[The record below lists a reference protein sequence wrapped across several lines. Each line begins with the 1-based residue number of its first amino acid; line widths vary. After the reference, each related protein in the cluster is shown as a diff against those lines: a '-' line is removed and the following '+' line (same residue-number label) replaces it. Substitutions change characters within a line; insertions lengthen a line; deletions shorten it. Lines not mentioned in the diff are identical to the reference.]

1 MKASVTPLAR
11 RAAHALL
18 RAGGVAAGVV
28 VIAFLLVRLIPG
40 DAATALLGSRATPT
54 AVAQLRERLGLDEPL
69 PAQFWH
75 FLSRLV
81 THGDTGTSLVNGV
94 PTREL
99 ILARLEP
106 TLWLVAFATVFAVAL
121 SVPLALWAATHR
133 DGLADHVVRILTT
146 AGIAMPAFWT
156 GLLLIL
162 LFSVRLGWFPVGGVR
177 DGYPTSIVLPAL
189 TAAIAIV
196 PVLVRS
202 LRAEL
207 VEVLRA
213 DFVATLRAAG
223 LPERRILARHVLR
236 NAALPALVLVGT
248 NISYLLGGALIVEK
262 VFALPG
268 LGDLMFDAIGS
279 RDLPVIQGV
288 VIYTALAV
296 VLVTLVTDHLAAVL
310 DPRLRRAA

>member
-1 MKASVTPLAR
+1 MRPTVTPLVR
-11 RAAHALL
+11 RAGHALL
-18 RAGGVAAGVV
+18 RAGGVTAGVV

-40 DAATALLGSRATPT
+40 DAATALLGSRATPRS
-54 AVAQLRERLGLDEPL
+54 VAELRARLGLDDSL
-69 PAQFWH
+69 AVQFWH
-75 FLSRLV
+75 FLTRLV
-81 THGDTGTSLVNGV
+81 TRGDTGTSLVNGL
-94 PTREL
+94 PARDL

-106 TLWLVAFATVFAVAL
+106 TLWLVALATVFAVAL

-133 DGLADHVVRILTT
+133 DGFADHAVRVLTT

-162 LFSVRLGWFPVGGVR
+162 AFAVRLGWFPVGGVR
-177 DGYPTSIVLPAL
+177 DGYPVSVVLPAL
-189 TAAIAIV
+189 TTAIAIV

-223 LPERRILARHVLR
+223 LPERRILVHHVLR
-236 NAALPALVLVGT
+236 NAALPAFVLVGT
-248 NISYLLGGALIVEK
+248 NVSYLLGGALVVER

-268 LGDLMFDAIGS
+268 LGDLMFDSIGS
-279 RDLPVIQGV
+279 RDLPVIQGL
-288 VIYTALAV
+288 VIYTALTV

-310 DPRLRRAA
+310 DPRLRRST

>member
-1 MKASVTPLAR
+1 MRASVTPLAR
-11 RAAHALL
+11 RAGHALL

-54 AVAQLRERLGLDEPL
+54 TVARLRDRLGLDESVPV
-69 PAQFWH
+69 QFWH
-75 FLSRLV
+75 FLTRLV
-81 THGDTGTSLVNGV
+81 THADTGASLVNGV
-94 PTREL
+94 PAREL

-106 TLWLVAFATVFAVAL
+106 TLYLVTFATLFAVVL

-133 DGLADHVVRILTT
+133 DGPADHAVRILTM

-223 LPERRILARHVLR
+223 VPQRRILLRHVLR

-262 VFALPG
+262 VFAVPG

-296 VLVTLVTDHLAAVL
+296 VLVTLVTDHAAAVL